1 MTASCDTSS
10 RTLATS
16 SAFNSWPDD
25 KLSFCELLLLLAS
38 NSFFFFVLNPE
49 GLISGAFSLSFF
61 ELDRRGFDLDPEGMF
76 TRELALAATWRFFE
90 VLLLPIRRSL

>member
-16 SAFNSWPDD
+16 SLFNSCPDD
-25 KLSFCELLLLLAS
+25 KLSFCELLLAS

-49 GLISGAFSLSFF
+49 GPLISGEFALSFF
-61 ELDRRGFDLDPEGMF
+61 ELDPRGFDLDPEGMF
-76 TRELALAATWRFFE
+76 TPGLALAATWRFFE
-90 VLLLPIRRSL
+90 VLLLPLRRSF

>member
-25 KLSFCELLLLLAS
+25 ELSFCELLLAS
-38 NSFFFFVLNPE
+38 NSFFFFVLNLE

-61 ELDRRGFDLDPEGMF
+61 ELDPRGFDLDPEGMF
-76 TRELALAATWRFFE
+76 TPGLALAATWRFFE
-90 VLLLPIRRSL
+90 VLLLPIRRSF

>member
-25 KLSFCELLLLLAS
+25 KLSFCELLLLLLAS

-61 ELDRRGFDLDPEGMF
+61 ELDPRGFDLDPEGMF
-76 TRELALAATWRFFE
+76 TRGLAATWRFFE